1 MTQAQSQSSFSDFL
15 TPSGPSLMDV
25 LSKTVKTKDP
35 ERINETQAGVDTLIT
50 LLLGDAFKPDPKNF
64 RKSIKAAM
72 AAIDARLT
80 AQINEILH
88 NPEFQQLESAWRGLH
103 YLCNNTATDETLK
116 IRVLNV
122 SKQELYDSLEAKSGA
137 QWDKSDLYN
146 KLHRDEFSQPG
157 GEPFGAL
164 IGDFYFDH
172 SHQDVQMLGWVAAV
186 CASCHCPFISAAAPG
201 LMGLDSW
208 EQLQDPENISEQV
221 RTKRHAAWNDLR
233 KAEDARFLAMT
244 LPRFMARM
252 PYGESG
258 QKVSAFAFE
267 EDTAGADHNRF
278 VWANAAYAM
287 GTNITRAFRE
297 SGWCV
302 QIRGK
307 ESGGEVAQLPMHA
320 FETSDGDVDVKCPT
334 EVAIDQRRE
343 AELSNNGLMPL
354 VWWKG
359 EPNAAFV
366 GGQTLRQAEQWSTSE
381 ANANE
386 RLGTRLPYIFASSR
400 FAHFLKKMC
409 YDKVG
414 MVKGEGEDWSSADGV
429 RKTLQKWINVY
440 VSSNPA
446 EESAEG
452 LAKRP
457 LAAAEVVVN
466 EDPDNPGAYD
476 AQFFIRPHF
485 QLEEINVAMSL
496 VAKLPTG
503 KS

>member
-1 MTQAQSQSSFSDFL
+1 MTQAQTQSERLDF
-15 TPSGPSLMDV
+15 
-25 LSKTVKTKDP
+25 KTTEGSSIRDIARTTAKTKDADRLL
-35 ERINETQAGVDTLIT
+35 EAEQGLDTLIQ
-50 LLLGDAFKPDPKNF
+50 LLLDKTFTPDKSNI
-64 RKSIKAAM
+64 RKTIANAK
-72 AAIDARLT
+72 AAIDARLS

-88 NPEFQQLESAWRGLH
+88 HPDFQQLESAWRGLH
-103 YLCNNTATDETLK
+103 YLCNNTVTDETLK

-122 SKQELYDSLEAKSGA
+122 SKQELYNSLEAKSGA
-137 QWDKSDLYN
+137 QWDFNDLN
-146 KLHRDEFSQPG
+146 VKMHTQAFSQPG

-164 IGDFYFDH
+164 VGDFYFDH
-172 SHQDVQMLGWVAAV
+172 SPMDVQMLQWIAAV
-186 CASCHCPFISAAAPG
+186 CAACHCPFISAAAPS

-208 EQLQDPENISEQV
+208 ENLQEPEKISEQV
-221 RTKRHAAWNDLR
+221 RTKRHGAWNDLR
-233 KAEDARFLAMT
+233 KEEDARFLALT

-267 EDTAGADHNRF
+267 EDIASAKHDRF

-287 GTNITRAFRE
+287 GANVTRAFRD

-307 ESGGEVAQLPMHA
+307 EGGGEVPRLPLVA
-320 FETSDGDVDVKCPT
+320 FETSDKDIDIKCPT

-354 VWWKG
+354 VWWQN

-366 GGQTLRQAEQWSTSE
+366 GGQSLRQAEQWSTAE
-381 ANANE
+381 ANSNE
-386 RLGTRLPYIFASSR
+386 KLGTRLPYVFACSR

-414 MVKGEGEDWSSADGV
+414 KIKGEGEDWSSAEGV
-429 RKTLQKWINVY
+429 RQTLQKWINVY
-440 VSSNPA
+440 VEPNPGA
-446 EESAEG
+446 QSEAG
-452 LAKRP
+452 LAKKP
-457 LAAAEVVVN
+457 LAAAEVVVAP
-466 EDPDNPGAYD
+466 DPDNPGVYS
-476 AQFFIRPHF
+476 AQFFLRPHF
-485 QLEEINVAMSL
+485 QLEEVNVALSL

-503 KS
+503 K